1 MPQWKI
7 QREQLLV
14 YFIFTY
20 FCGAVYDGQAYNKV
34 QMSVTSVFL
43 IREILLSRWMKN
55 EKQLDFEDIVN
66 VVYRYS
72 REIEH
77 SDQNL
82 ELMEKGNRT
91 YGYSTEI
98 IYFH

>member
-1 MPQWKI
+1 
-7 QREQLLV
+7 
-14 YFIFTY
+14 
-20 FCGAVYDGQAYNKV
+20 
-34 QMSVTSVFL
+34 
-43 IREILLSRWMKN
+43 MKN